1 MRIVHR
7 STKEKKTQIA
17 RTRVANR
24 VYNSVHDRVGVLFL
38 FRGSAFAVIPPPP
51 AVAAHLA
58 ILISY
63 WSRWSDARNSL
74 VCLAALMVQWLFPV
88 KFADRSTHFVSSMK
102 WDIYLPVWVG
112 HVFVRRRST
121 KLVGWLWGRNC
132 CPSRSDTWHGQRYN
146 LIYG

>member
-17 RTRVANR
+17 RTRVANK

-38 FRGSAFAVIPPPP
+38 FRGSALAGIPPS

-63 WSRWSDARNSL
+63 WS
-74 VCLAALMVQWLFPV
+74 
-88 KFADRSTHFVSSMK
+88 K
-102 WDIYLPVWVG
+102 
-112 HVFVRRRST
+112 
-121 KLVGWLWGRNC
+121 
-132 CPSRSDTWHGQRYN
+132 
-146 LIYG
+146 